1 MHNANG
7 ERKKDRKES
16 TETGSLPP
24 TGDTDFLLLKKTVL
38 LSPPF
43 NYPEFRAE

>member
-1 MHNANG
+1 MHNGNG
-7 ERKKDRKES
+7 ERNKDRKES

-24 TGDTDFLLLKKTVL
+24 TGDADFLVLKKTIL

-43 NYPEFRAE
+43 SYPEFRTD